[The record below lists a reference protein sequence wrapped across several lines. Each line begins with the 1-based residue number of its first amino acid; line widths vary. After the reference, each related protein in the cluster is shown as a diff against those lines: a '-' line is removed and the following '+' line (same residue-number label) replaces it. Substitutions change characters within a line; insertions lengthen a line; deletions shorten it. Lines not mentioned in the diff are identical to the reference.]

1 MDMTQI
7 VEMFRKLGGKC
18 STPAKELQEKIRGVR
33 GFIFDW
39 DGVFHAGE
47 KGESGSG
54 VFSEADAMGT
64 NMLRYGYWRR
74 CGRLPFMAIISGE
87 RDRTALTFAKRE
99 HFDAVYKGIPDK
111 KNALEHACA
120 AVQVEPSQMVCI
132 FDDINDLSMVKH
144 CGLRIQIQRTASPMF
159 MEYTEAKGLCDYIT
173 AHIAQENAVRECCEL
188 LLALW
193 GNYFETIES
202 RVAFDADYQ
211 AYWKARNE
219 NNTFYYT
226 WEKDQIIATKAF
238 D

>member
-1 MDMTQI
+1 MELTQI
-7 VEMFRKLGGKC
+7 VDIFKSLGGMLC
-18 STPAKELQEKIRGVR
+18 IPALELKEKAGTIH

-39 DGVFHAGE
+39 DGVFHAGQ
-47 KGESGSG
+47 KGQGDSG
-54 VFSEADAMGT
+54 VFSEVDSMGI

-74 CGRLPFMAIISGE
+74 HGRLPFIAIISGE
-87 RDRTALTFAKRE
+87 KDKTAIRFAGRE
-99 HFDAVYKGIPDK
+99 HFDAVYMGIRDK
-111 KNALEHACA
+111 KNALEHACTAVKA
-120 AVQVEPSQMVCI
+120 APSQVVCI
-132 FDDINDLSMVKH
+132 FDDINDLAMVKH

-159 MEYTEAKGLCDYIT
+159 MHYTKENRLCDYIT
-173 AHIAQENAVRECCEL
+173 AHTARENAVRECCEL

-219 NNTFYYT
+219 NNTHYYT
-226 WEKDQIIATKAF
+226 REKDQIIASKAF